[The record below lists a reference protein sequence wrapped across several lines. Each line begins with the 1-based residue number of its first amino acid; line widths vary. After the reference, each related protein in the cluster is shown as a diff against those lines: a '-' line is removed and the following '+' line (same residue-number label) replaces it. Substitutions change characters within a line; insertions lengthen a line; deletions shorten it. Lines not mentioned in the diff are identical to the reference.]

1 MAVIPLKVITS
12 GSTNQFGVS
21 DELGVLGVDARV
33 AGPLTIGSTVATSLV
48 VNGAAV
54 TQVSVG
60 VGGGT
65 VLNIPSD
72 SAFNVTAGNDGT
84 AGSQVNLVAGDGVSG
99 AGGTVFVTAG
109 AGAGA
114 GNGGGINLAAGL
126 ALTGSPGSVVA
137 SAGSTLAGTQPGG
150 NIQLSGGASV
160 GGAGGPVTLTGGL
173 TTAGASAAG
182 AVSLTGGSNNGVY
195 SADFGS
201 SLAFSSP
208 TVTLTRA
215 TGTWTG
221 ADVGR
226 TIRISGAAAPGNNGD
241 FVILTN
247 PAGNQVTWDNL
258 AGGASEPGYA
268 GYWEV
273 LGTGDAG
280 NVTLTG
286 GGTTRLGNGG
296 GVLLTGGT
304 STHGS
309 GGVVTLTAGIGG
321 LAGYGGDVTLT
332 AGETISEANDGGNVI
347 VLGGHASN
355 AVEAY
360 GGMVQIYAGDQTNL
374 AAAGSGGAVDIRGG
388 VASLVG
394 SGGPVTVSAG
404 SGAIGGDVGLVG
416 GGGAAGPGGAIN
428 LTGGDGGSLTGNGGA
443 VNLTGG
449 QAISGLAPSGTI
461 NLAGGANNGYY
472 TSGTGGIASLAGT
485 TTLTSDTGTP
495 FTFASV
501 GRRIRVTGAT
511 DPANNGDF
519 VILTVDGG
527 GTWVTYA
534 NASAGADQASWA
546 PWYVLSQGLAGSVN
560 IQGGQHFADGNGGDA
575 ALIGGDSLY
584 KDGGG
589 VAVFG
594 GGGGNAGGGVS
605 VQAGSG
611 TVQGGTTWVTSGSG
625 QTGGVLYAVAGG
637 GSTPG
642 YVEVRGGAATGDVVN
657 GGAISLLGGTAMGQ
671 FATGPVGSMAVVGT
685 TVTLTDMTAAWTGAD
700 VGRKIKIQYSNPL
713 HDGTFTITAQ
723 GGTTVTYTNPASP
736 PSGTPGGSWIVLG
749 QGYGG
754 NVNLYA
760 GESTMDG
767 QGGSVV
773 LTGGNSLNNTP
784 GATTIT
790 TPRSA
795 DTSAVTAGPALTL
808 IQSGASGAT
817 TGLFSGT
824 ADPTASGGIAANAGS
839 LYLRSAG
846 ELWVK
851 TAGTWV
857 KAATGGASNLQDTYV
872 AGNTISVT
880 DAEGIVA
887 LTAAA
892 ASTVSVLSV
901 TSAASSTQAA
911 LLVNGLATGA
921 GGNALQ
927 VQNKGADVLRIDQ
940 NGNFVVAGTAGTGAA
955 NGSYVQIAG
964 GTGYTG
970 ITDTGAGGE
979 VSLQGGSTLLGTWGG
994 AVRITGGSQIGGT
1007 GTGTGGNITITGGNT
1022 GNTGLP
1028 GGITIDS
1035 PRNATTNLGSRV
1047 GPALTLSQSGT
1058 GGTTIHVFA
1067 GSADPRTGSGI
1078 VANAGSLFHRIVS
1091 STTGEL
1097 YLKTTQGTATAWSPL
1112 SIPTTVPVTA
1122 FTTSTATIGQVV
1134 KVTAADTLAAAF
1146 ATSGEIST
1154 IGIQINSVTPYQ
1166 VVCSGRVTGLLDD
1179 LGAALTPGARYYLSE
1194 TVAGKITS
1202 TPPVLPG
1209 SLVRRIGWADSAS
1222 SLIVAIGEGTVLS

>member
-72 SAFNVTAGNDGT
+72 SAFNVTAGNNGT

-137 SAGSTLAGTQPGG
+137 GAGSTLAGTQPGG

-273 LGTGDAG
+273 LGTGAAG

-296 GVLLTGGT
+296 SVLLTGGT
-304 STHGS
+304 STIS
-309 GGVVTLTAGIGG
+309 NGGPITLTAGLGG
-321 LAGYGGDVTLT
+321 SAGVGGDISLT
-332 AGETISEANDGGNVI
+332 AGATTTEDNDGGYVNI
-347 VLGGHASN
+347 YGGNSTN
-355 AVEAY
+355 AISAY
-360 GGMVQIYAGDQTNL
+360 GGGIGLYAGEQTDP
-374 AAAGSGGAVDIRGG
+374 AAT
-388 VASLVG
+388 G
-394 SGGPVTVSAG
+394 SGGPVSIQGGTAQGVGGTGGGITLIAG
-404 SGAIGGDVGLVG
+404 SGSIGGGLSVTGGYATEGVG
-416 GGGAAGPGGAIN
+416 GPISLEGGVGGFTPGSNGGAITLVSGQAVN
-428 LTGGDGGSLTGNGGA
+428 GTGVSGAISLTGGT
-443 VNLTGG
+443 
-449 QAISGLAPSGTI
+449 
-461 NLAGGANNGYY
+461 NNGYFS
-472 TSGTGGIASLAGT
+472 SGTAGIASVLGT
-485 TTLTSDTGTP
+485 TTLTSDAGTP
-495 FTFASV
+495 FSGLDV
-501 GRRIRVTGAT
+501 GRRIRIQGAT
-511 DPANNGDF
+511 DVLNNGDF

-527 GTWVTYA
+527 GAWVTYA
-534 NASAGADQASWA
+534 NASAGADQASGA
-546 PWYVLSQGLAGSVN
+546 PWYVLGQGAAGSVN
-560 IQGGQHFADGNGGDA
+560 IGGGAHAANGNGGGVS
-575 ALIGGDSLY
+575 LSGGDSLH
-584 KDGGG
+584 K
-589 VAVFG
+589 
-594 GGGGNAGGGVS
+594 
-605 VQAGSG
+605 
-611 TVQGGTTWVTSGSG
+611 
-625 QTGGVLYAVAGG
+625 L
-637 GSTPG
+637 
-642 YVEVRGGAATGDVVN
+642 
-657 GGAISLLGGTAMGQ
+657 
-671 FATGPVGSMAVVGT
+671 
-685 TVTLTDMTAAWTGAD
+685 
-700 VGRKIKIQYSNPL
+700 
-713 HDGTFTITAQ
+713 
-723 GGTTVTYTNPASP
+723 
-736 PSGTPGGSWIVLG
+736 
-749 QGYGG
+749 
-754 NVNLYA
+754 
-760 GESTMDG
+760 
-767 QGGSVV
+767 
-773 LTGGNSLNNTP
+773 P

-795 DTSAVTAGPALTL
+795 DTSAITAGPALTL
-808 IQSGASGAT
+808 TQSGANGAT
-817 TGLFSGT
+817 TSLFSGT
-824 ADPTASGGIAANAGS
+824 VDPTASGGVVANAGS

-857 KAATGGASNLQDTYV
+857 KAATGAAADLQATYV
-872 AGNTISVT
+872 VGNTISVT

-901 TSAASSTQAA
+901 TSASSSTSAA
-911 LLVNGLATGA
+911 LLVNGLGTSA

-927 VQNKGADVLRIDQ
+927 VQNKSADVLRIDHS
-940 NGNFVVAGTAGTGAA
+940 GNFVVAGTAGTGAVD
-955 NGSYVQIAG
+955 GSYVQIAG
-964 GTGYTG
+964 GTGYTN
-970 ITDTGAGGE
+970 ITDTGAGGG
-979 VSLQGGSTLLGTWGG
+979 VTIQGGSTLLGTF
-994 AVRITGGSQIGGT
+994 GGSVQISGGPQIGGT
-1007 GTGTGGNITITGGNT
+1007 GVGTGGNVTLTGGNT

-1028 GGITIDS
+1028 GGITLNS

-1122 FTTSTATIGQVV
+1122 FTTSTATTGQVV

-1154 IGIQINSVTPYQ
+1154 IGIQINSATPYQ

-1202 TPPVLPG
+1202 VMPVLPG

-1222 SLIVAIGEGTVLS
+1222 SLIVSIGEGTVLS